1 MSTTGD
7 HMSPGGSRILEHD
20 QASDFEPARG
30 RSHVAAISHE
40 RRTRSAPP
48 RATAMLIAYGENPSS
63 RNRAV

>member
-1 MSTTGD
+1 MSRPPISAALRSAG
-7 HMSPGGSRILEHD
+7 
-20 QASDFEPARG
+20 
-30 RSHVAAISHE
+30 SHVAAISHE